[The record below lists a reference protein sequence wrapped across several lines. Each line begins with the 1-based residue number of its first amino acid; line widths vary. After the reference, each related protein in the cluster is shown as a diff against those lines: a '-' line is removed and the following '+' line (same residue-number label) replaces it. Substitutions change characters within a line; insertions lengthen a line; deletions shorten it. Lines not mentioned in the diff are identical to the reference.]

1 MPGIVLKRNCDCR
14 IFVMLQFRTGSRVW
28 RRVSFAAEFAEFRIV
43 SVTPYRLWTARRK
56 PQQNQNLFW
65 LMQSDVV
72 RLRFNEVRSLYI
84 YKKSTIPCYSITL
97 NRTCFNRVSNFA
109 NLNATLTTYSIL
121 IQRILKSVLF
131 LCVKFYIILANCLH
145 IMIVSIVFVL
155 DYCKQIKGFFKFFFF
170 F

>member
-97 NRTCFNRVSNFA
+97 NRPCFNRVSNFA
-109 NLNATLTTYSIL
+109 NLNATLTIL
-121 IQRILKSVLF
+121 METCMLLNTNTEDPEIGTFFVCEILHYFGKLF
-131 LCVKFYIILANCLH
+131 AYYDCIHCFRTGLL
-145 IMIVSIVFVL
+145 
-155 DYCKQIKGFFKFFFF
+155 
-170 F
+170 